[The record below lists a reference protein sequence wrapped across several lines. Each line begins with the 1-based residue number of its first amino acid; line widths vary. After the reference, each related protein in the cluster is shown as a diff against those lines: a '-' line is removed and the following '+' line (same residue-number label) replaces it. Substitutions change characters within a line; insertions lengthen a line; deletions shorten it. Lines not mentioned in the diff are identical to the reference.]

1 MSHATRIAVV
11 ANPGAGKTAV
21 LVERI
26 KCRLSTVHPRD
37 IVVLTFTNAG
47 AHELSRRLEA
57 EGITPR
63 YVGTLH
69 GYCFRLLQK
78 YGHLL
83 GYRAGGINLLTEGFA
98 NQLLQQVAAEL
109 GYKGGWRKLEL
120 GCKTAEASA
129 GAGPY
134 GVICQEYRHRLKR
147 NNLVDYDTVLTAA
160 LRLLS
165 LAGVSLAEAMSEL
178 LVDEA
183 QDSAQIDWGIYLS
196 LPAATLFV
204 VGDPDQSIFGF
215 RGAWP
220 NGFLDYAANPRET
233 IILNVNYRSGVA
245 VCRAA
250 SDLIAHNT
258 GRVPKR
264 VVPAHERGDIVTF
277 TQYGDDRSE
286 RRGVRLLIEALAGHN
301 DFEMRDVAILCRRN
315 DLVGQFRDELEAN
328 GTPTAGRGEKPD
340 LPADWHRAM
349 DLLSIFNDPRNDLIA
364 ERIIPKDKLAE
375 SKRQTVQQGMW
386 LSFALGAKPDGKTW
400 QQFGLITPEGN
411 IVEALSFYGVSK
423 ESQLVIGERIA
434 LLPQPKPTLVDL
446 LHDLFEHERWVP
458 ADDRNGVTVCTI
470 HAAKGREWPVVFLPA
485 WEEGI
490 LPALRKET
498 TPASIEEERR
508 LAFVAL
514 TRAQQRLH
522 VSCAGSR
529 YAWGKVLA
537 QQPSRFVA
545 EAGLTPPPFE
555 NTSASFCMG
564 GES

>member
-26 KCRLSTVHPRD
+26 KCRLSTIRPRD

-78 YGHLL
+78 HGHLL
-83 GYRAGGINLLTEGFA
+83 GYRAGGINLLTEEFA
-98 NQLLQQVAAEL
+98 EDLLQQVADEL
-109 GYKGGWRKLEL
+109 LYKGSKRKLEA
-120 GCKTAEASA
+120 GCKTAEAAA

-147 NNLVDYDTVLTAA
+147 NNLVDYDTVLEVAN
-160 LRLLS
+160 RLLRMFP
-165 LAGVSLAEAMSEL
+165 AVRDHEAMAEL

-183 QDSAQIDWGIYLS
+183 QDSAQIDWEVYLS
-196 LPAATLFV
+196 IPATTLFV

-220 NGFLDYAANPRET
+220 SGFRDYATSIAIET
-233 IILNVNYRSGVA
+233 VILDVNYRSGVA

-258 GRVPKR
+258 GRVEKR

-277 TQYGDDRSE
+277 TKYGDDRSE
-286 RRGVRLLIEALAGHN
+286 RRGVRLLIEALV
-301 DFEMRDVAILCRRN
+301 DYQPKDVAILCRRN
-315 DLVGQFRDELEAN
+315 DLVTQFRDELEAN
-328 GTPTAGRGEKPD
+328 GIQTAGRGEKPD
-340 LPADWHRAM
+340 LPADWRRAM
-349 DLLSIFNDPRNDLIA
+349 DVLSILHDPRNDLIA
-364 ERIIPKDKLAE
+364 ERIIPKDKLE
-375 SKRQTVQQGMW
+375 KCKRETVQAGLW
-386 LSFALGAKPDGKTW
+386 LSMVLGAKPDGKSW
-400 QQFGLITPEGN
+400 QRFGVITPKDN
-411 IVEALSFYGVSK
+411 VVEALSFYDVSK
-423 ESQLVIGERIA
+423 ESQLLIGERIS
-434 LLPQPKPTLVDL
+434 LLPQPEPTLVDL
-446 LHDLFEHERWVP
+446 LHDLHEHERWVP
-458 ADDRNGVTVCTI
+458 ADNRNGVTVCTI
-470 HAAKGREWPVVFLPA
+470 HAAKGREWPVVLLPA

-490 LPALRKET
+490 LPALRRDT

-508 LAFVAL
+508 LAFVAM

-529 YAWGKVLA
+529 YAWGKVAA
-537 QQPSRFVA
+537 QQPSRFVV